1 MGLILR
7 IEPSVKICNLDKEK
21 GAAGATTLLWVLLSA
36 VVGYLWYTF
45 VLCMLVHG
53 GWRMGEFG
61 YLLGIYTLVRD
72 I

>member
-7 IEPSVKICNLDKEK
+7 IEPSVKIYLDKEK

-45 VLCMLVHG
+45 VYLVQIRDG
-53 GWRMGEFG
+53 GWES
-61 YLLGIYTLVRD
+61 LGICWVF
-72 I
+72 IH